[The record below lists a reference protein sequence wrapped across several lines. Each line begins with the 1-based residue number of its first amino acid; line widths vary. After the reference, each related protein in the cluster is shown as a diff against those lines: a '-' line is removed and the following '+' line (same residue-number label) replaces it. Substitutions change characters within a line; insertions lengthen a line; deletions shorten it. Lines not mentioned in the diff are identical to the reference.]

1 MKDGDRFAG
10 RGASPL
16 AGTRGAREVSAAGDG
31 DSIRKADGGFMM
43 PVELSSA
50 PGEGFISRLFIP
62 QVGKVPSG
70 APVGKEERRRRSSP

>member
-16 AGTRGAREVSAAGDG
+16 AGTRGAREVSAAGGG
-31 DSIRKADGGFMM
+31 DSIRKAEGGFML

-50 PGEGFISRLFIP
+50 PGEGLRSGLVIP

>member
-1 MKDGDRFAG
+1 MGIGSPAG
-10 RGASPL
+10 GASPL
-16 AGTRGAREVSAAGDG
+16 VGMRGAREVSAAGGG

-50 PGEGFISRLFIP
+50 PGEGFTSLLFIP